1 MRKFAIGLVATVLT
15 SAAAMGAPI
24 QEKPVNIVMV
34 VHMPAAN
41 DFTAV
46 VRNGAELAAKQMGVH
61 LQFLS
66 NETFDMV
73 WMNQTLAE
81 VVGKRPDGIATTLPD
96 AAALGDSIK
105 LAVNAGIPVVVFNG
119 GVRDFEK
126 LGALSYVGQDN
137 YEAGVGAGK
146 RLKAAGGTHGVCVNN
161 QVGNVDLD
169 DRCRGFAD
177 GFGGPTEVLGTN
189 EDPVEMRDAFA
200 AYLNKHPQVDAML
213 GVWAGRVDSIVD
225 GAKMADRL
233 GKLRIGEFD
242 LSDSALKDIGDGTV
256 LFCIDQQQFL
266 QGYLP
271 IVLLANKIRYGL
283 LPATKVISS
292 GPAFVTNDTAAAV
305 VELVKQGV
313 R

>member
-1 MRKFAIGLVATVLT
+1 MRKFAIGLVAAVLT

-73 WMNQTLAE
+73 WMSQTLAE

-105 LAVNAGIPVVVFNG
+105 LAVNAGIPVVVLNG
-119 GVRDFEK
+119 GERDFEK

-146 RLKAAGGTHGVCVNN
+146 RLKAAGGLTASVSTIKS
-161 QVGNVDLD
+161 
-169 DRCRGFAD
+169 A
-177 GFGGPTEVLGTN
+177 T
-189 EDPVEMRDAFA
+189 
-200 AYLNKHPQVDAML
+200 
-213 GVWAGRVDSIVD
+213 SILTT
-225 GAKMADRL
+225 G
-233 GKLRIGEFD
+233 
-242 LSDSALKDIGDGTV
+242 
-256 LFCIDQQQFL
+256 
-266 QGYLP
+266 
-271 IVLLANKIRYGL
+271 
-283 LPATKVISS
+283 
-292 GPAFVTNDTAAAV
+292 AAASPMAS
-305 VELVKQGV
+305 VEPPKYWEPTRTRL
-313 R
+313 RCATPLPHI